1 MVSDATME
9 GNTMGRLIATPRLV
23 RARLRQAEAT
33 MLRASG
39 WSYTAIATHLGYSCR
54 ASAFKAVKRTL
65 DVTRDRA
72 GLVHRLMFRIRLER
86 GLERF
91 ASAVEA
97 GDYGSALR
105 TLDRVLPEVE

>member
-1 MVSDATME
+1 MSQAVS
-9 GNTMGRLIATPRLV
+9 TPRLV
-23 RARLRQAEAT
+23 KARLRQSEAT

-72 GLVHRLMFRIRLER
+72 AMVHRLMFRIRLER

-91 ASAVEA
+91 ANAVEA
-97 GDYGSALR
+97 GDYGRALR